1 MHVPHY
7 LHHPINFVA
16 QPTNHSPLG
25 FEAQTKKYLRWF
37 WGPNQ
42 QTVAI
47 GFVAQTRKPVAT
59 GFEAK
64 PGETAN
70 LGFEAKPRNPCSS
83 SPYAR
88 CRSHTTS
95 SDLSIVWPPNTWHV
109 LYHPW
114 SSTLGL
120 LLLSWFSSL
129 STILIPELTKED
141 FNIKYTRILRASICG
156 LQSFLFRAMREM
168 SLNILHPYTFLYI
181 L

>member
-1 MHVPHY
+1 MHVPQY

-25 FEAQTKKYLRWF
+25 FEAQTKKHLRWF

-47 GFVAQTRKPVAT
+47 GFVAQTGKPVAT
-59 GFEAK
+59 
-64 PGETAN
+64 
-70 LGFEAKPRNPCSS
+70 GFEAKPRNPCSS

-88 CRSHTTS
+88 CKSHTTS

-109 LYHPW
+109 LYHPR

-120 LLLSWFSSL
+120 LLILVAAHHPHSRADKRRLQYQVYKDFKSKYMWTPIFS
-129 STILIPELTKED
+129 
-141 FNIKYTRILRASICG
+141 
-156 LQSFLFRAMREM
+156 FRAMREM